1 MRYLFIA
8 EKPSVM
14 AAVKETCQKHKTE
27 IVKAVGE
34 IEFTALAGH
43 VCRWLEP
50 DEYPQWKGL
59 KWAETDLPMI
69 PEPFVVSYISEKTAI
84 IKRIKELLQ
93 KGNFDGIIVGTDSDT
108 EGNGIF
114 YLLREYLKLPHIR
127 TLRYFESTL
136 TDKDIL
142 RSLLHMTDFDRNP
155 RDIQMT
161 ESFLI
166 RSHGDWI
173 LGMNATRALTVKT
186 GEKMRVGRVKAPT
199 LKLVYDNS
207 KAIDEFI
214 PHSDYL
220 VKSVYTDGFSGY
232 YCNQDGPIL
241 YETKKQAEDFIQSIQ
256 NAKTATVVGIQKKN
270 VKTEAPKLY
279 KLASIQAEA
288 GSKYNYTP
296 QKTLDIIQS
305 LYEKKLVSY
314 PRTNGEYVSTQKAL
328 EFPMLLRTAQTL
340 PELAPFIAKITNED
354 IKRVQQN
361 LKVVND
367 KEVQKESHDALLPT
381 EKKPDLGTLNQDEI
395 NIYDMI
401 CRRLLGHFLPA
412 LVEEKTMLLTD
423 ISGLIF
429 KSNGTTLVQKGWSEL
444 YNRKIKGETIPD
456 SIIKGSTLQIDH
468 MEPHEKKS
476 TPPKRL
482 TEASLIDVMENIAK
496 YIPDKA
502 LRATMSA
509 AEGIGQPSTRGT
521 IISELIKTGYMESRT
536 KSNQLFITDLGKRY
550 VEALKSFTIMDPIQ
564 AAEWETMFQGV
575 KNGTVAYHDAEQRFH
590 AYITD
595 FVRGVE
601 AMNIQAAPHFQTYD
615 KYPCPYCGKKILK
628 YRWGYACEDSKTGC
642 GFRVSNYEGKFK
654 ESDLDAL
661 LSKGI
666 TRMIKGVAV
675 SVKTGKSFDAKI
687 ALEPQGST
695 HATRFD
701 FGSKSSS
708 GTIAGCMCPY
718 CGKQVSATSWGFAC
732 EDYKKGCSFSVSNFD
747 GKFTEH
753 DLKDLIL
760 NKETRI
766 IHAIGKSKTSGKPYN
781 AKVTLNPKG
790 SQYVTGLKF
799 EQK

>member
-14 AAVKETCQKHKTE
+14 AAVKETYQKHKPE
-27 IVKAVGE
+27 IIKAVGE

-59 KWAETDLPMI
+59 KWSETDLPMI
-69 PEPFVVSYISEKTAI
+69 PDPFVVSYIPEKTTI
-84 IKRIKELLQ
+84 IKRIKTLLQ
-93 KGNFDGIIVGTDSDT
+93 QTKFDGIIVGTDSDT

-142 RSLLHMTDFDRNP
+142 RSLFQMTDFDRNP

-161 ESFLI
+161 ESYLV

-220 VKSVYTDGFSGY
+220 VKAVYADGFSGY

-241 YETKKQAEDFIQSIQ
+241 YETEKQAEDFIHSIQ
-256 NAKTATVVGIQKKN
+256 NAKIATVVELKKKA

-296 QKTLDIIQS
+296 QQTLDIIQS

-328 EFPMLLRTAQTL
+328 EFPSLLRSAQTL
-340 PELAPFIAKITNED
+340 PELAPFIAKITNAD
-354 IKRVQQN
+354 IKRAQQN
-361 LKVVND
+361 QHVVND

-381 EKKPDLGTLNQDEI
+381 EKNPDLGTLNQDEI
-395 NIYDMI
+395 HIYDMI

-412 LVEEKTMLLTD
+412 LIEEKTMLLAD

-429 KSNGTTLVQKGWSEL
+429 KSNGTMLVQKGWTEL
-444 YNRKIKGETIPD
+444 YGRKAKGEIIPD
-456 SIIKGSTLQIDH
+456 KITKGSVLQIDH
-468 MEPHEKKS
+468 LEPHEKKS

-496 YIPDKA
+496 YIQDKT
-502 LRATMSA
+502 LKATMAA

-550 VEALKSFTIMDPIQ
+550 VESLKSFTIMDPIQ
-564 AAEWETMFQGV
+564 AAEWETVFQGV
-575 KNGTVAYHDAEQRFH
+575 KNGTVTYRDAEQRFH

-601 AMNIQAAPHFQTYD
+601 AMNIQAVPQFQAY
-615 KYPCPYCGKKILK
+615 KKHPCPYCGKNILK
-628 YRWGYACEDSKTGC
+628 FRWGYACEDSKSGC
-642 GFRVSNYEGKFK
+642 GFRISNYEGKFK

-675 SVKTGKSFDAKI
+675 SMKTGKAFDAKI
-687 ALEPQGST
+687 ALEPKGSA

-701 FGSKSSS
+701 FGSKISA
-708 GTIAGCMCPY
+708 GTISGCICPY
-718 CGKQVSATSWGFAC
+718 CGKPVSATSWGFAC
-732 EDYKKGCSFSVSNFD
+732 DDYKKGCSFAVSNFD
-747 GKFTEH
+747 GKLTER
-753 DLKDLIL
+753 DLRDLIT
-760 NKETRI
+760 NNETRI
-766 IHAIGKSKTSGKPYN
+766 IRSIGKSKSSGRPYN
-781 AKVTLNPKG
+781 ASVTLNPKG

-799 EQK
+799 EK